1 MTLGSIG
8 VSFNS
13 GWSEA
18 SNPDNPEDVEASER
32 AMQFDLGWFAHPIYK
47 VYSLIIHVLFYVFLK
62 TNQLNF
68 GKDDVNFSSFWLMY
82 ISSPVV
88 CTGRLSTCH
97 EGTYR

>member
-18 SNPDNPEDVEASER
+18 SDPNNRDDVEASER

-47 VYSLIIHVLFYVFLK
+47 VYSLITLVLFHLFLIK
-62 TNQLNF
+62 T
-68 GKDDVNFSSFWLMY
+68 V
-82 ISSPVV
+82 
-88 CTGRLSTCH
+88 
-97 EGTYR
+97 